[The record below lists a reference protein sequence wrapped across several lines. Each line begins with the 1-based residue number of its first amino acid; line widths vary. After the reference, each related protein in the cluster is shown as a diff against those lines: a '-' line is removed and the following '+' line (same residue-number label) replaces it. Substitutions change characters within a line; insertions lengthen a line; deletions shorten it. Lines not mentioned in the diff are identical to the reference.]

1 MKDYFARLTPEQR
14 AAHGGL
20 NPTPDTLEK
29 RWVGARAAKKEAYA
43 ADEPARNARASA
55 RAAEEQAQAE
65 ARAKALAARAEARA
79 AQEKARADALV
90 ATLAELTELTEEETA
105 ALIAKGGRAVESAR
119 RAFVARATDVALETK
134 GPAGAK
140 KTKRRQQDR
149 EYSEDYRKQKKA
161 KVEGLVQDEAQLTEE
176 CVALLG
182 RLGCGGSPVL
192 DDDDAAGEII
202 DRDDIREDE
211 EALQDLVDAKNRGA
225 AVDAKEIKRKRGALT
240 AKRGRARKKAKLE
253 KDQLRVKAL
262 EGRVGELEKEECY
275 LGDVLS
281 VI

>member
-1 MKDYFARLTPEQR
+1 MDVRAGVKDYFARLTPEQR

-176 CVALLG
+176 CVGLLR
-182 RLGCGGSPVL
+182 RLGCGAEKLGL
-192 DDDDAAGEII
+192 GDDDASGLI
-202 DRDDIREDE
+202 DKGAFREEE
-211 EALQDLVDAKNRGA
+211 EAIEALVGKD
-225 AVDAKEIKRKRGALT
+225 KRYRARQKLKLKKDQRRVEALT
-240 AKRGRARKKAKLE
+240 
-253 KDQLRVKAL
+253 
-262 EGRVGELEKEECY
+262 GRVEELEKQVCLLE
-275 LGDVLS
+275 DALS
-281 VI
+281 RI